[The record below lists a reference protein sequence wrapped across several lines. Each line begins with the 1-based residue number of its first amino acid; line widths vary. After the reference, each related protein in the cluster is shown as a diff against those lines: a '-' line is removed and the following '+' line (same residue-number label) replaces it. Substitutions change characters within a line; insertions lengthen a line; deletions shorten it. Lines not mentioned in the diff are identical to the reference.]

1 MTGLYRSIVGVMRM
15 SKLLFCKTVNKGNG
29 WQTVTLSEEEED
41 NIRALHDVESIRI
54 FRVCMED
61 AQYLTDNPE
70 RRLRVA
76 LALFDKRCDKIF
88 TWMQRALDEK
98 AQAEI

>member
-1 MTGLYRSIVGVMRM
+1 MMRM